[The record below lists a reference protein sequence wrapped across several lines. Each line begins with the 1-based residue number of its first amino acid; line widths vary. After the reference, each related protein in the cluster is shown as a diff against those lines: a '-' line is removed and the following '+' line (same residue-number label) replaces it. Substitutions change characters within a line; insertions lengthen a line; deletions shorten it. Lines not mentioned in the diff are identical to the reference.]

1 MIGICELCKRKIQK
15 AENLGRAKGESG
27 KGVTLMDD
35 TKDREQIQRVMDKL
49 ILMQRYRPKLVQLR
63 APAEQQWYLGR
74 MIQAVCHEAS

>member
-1 MIGICELCKRKIQK
+1 
-15 AENLGRAKGESG
+15 
-27 KGVTLMDD
+27 MDD

-49 ILMQRYRPKLVQLR
+49 ILMQRYSPKLVQLR